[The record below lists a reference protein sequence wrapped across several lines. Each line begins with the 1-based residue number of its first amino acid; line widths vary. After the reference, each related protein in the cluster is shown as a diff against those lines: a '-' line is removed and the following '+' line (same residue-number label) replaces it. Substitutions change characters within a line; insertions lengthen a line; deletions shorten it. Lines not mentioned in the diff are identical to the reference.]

1 MQATKVAMFWV
12 MMLLQYAIWGAW
24 AVTVGKYMGD
34 PAPNGL
40 GKNARLESGVRCIAR
55 LEPTFLVRFEKM

>member
-1 MQATKVAMFWV
+1 MQAKKVAMFWV

-40 GKNARLESGVRCIAR
+40 GKNARFSVVTEQTSIRSKVLFCER
-55 LEPTFLVRFEKM
+55 